1 MGYFRKYIETAWY
14 QVGTNRLWFL
24 YPFMFLYRVLFMTRT
39 ILYKTIFQPVSVPVP
54 LIVVGNLTVGG
65 TGKTP
70 VVIALTE
77 YLKEK
82 GFNPGVVSRGYGGHA
97 DFYPLLVNAQSKVEE
112 CGDEPLLIFTRT
124 GVPVAVDPKRSRAAG
139 FLVYDVGCD
148 VIISDDGLQHHAM
161 DRDFEIVV
169 LDAKRAFGNGFCLPL
184 GPLRESKSRLKS
196 VDLLVI
202 NRGSDHNQDETSS
215 LNSIQG
221 YETPRANMRLQVKAL
236 KALRDDDFSIYPLKG
251 DRVHAVAG
259 IGNPERFFRTLEAE
273 GYEIVRHV
281 FEDHYR
287 YKPEDLDFGDELSI
301 IMTEKDAVKC
311 MDFELKNLWYLA
323 VDGVIDDVFY
333 EKVNSFLAVK

>member
-14 QVGTNRLWFL
+14 QDGANRLWFL
-24 YPFMFLYRVLFMTRT
+24 YPFMFLYRLLFLVRT
-39 ILYKTIFQPVSVPVP
+39 LLYKTIFRAVSVPVP

-124 GVPVAVDPKRSRAAG
+124 GVPVAVDPKRSRAAS

-148 VIISDDGLQHHAM
+148 VIISDDGLQHLAM

-169 LDAKRAFGNGFCLPL
+169 LDAKRAFGNGYCLPV
-184 GPLRESKSRLKS
+184 GPLREGKNRLKS
-196 VDLLVI
+196 VDLLVL
-202 NRGSDHNQDETSS
+202 NHGSDQGLE
-215 LNSIQG
+215 LNKGLTNLQVDD
-221 YETPRANMRLQVKAL
+221 TPRVNMQLQVKAL
-236 KALRDDDFSIYPLKG
+236 KAIRDEGFSIYPVKG

-259 IGNPERFFRTLEAE
+259 IGNPERFFATLEAE
-273 GYEIVRHV
+273 GYELVRHV
-281 FEDHYR
+281 FEDHYP
-287 YKPEDLDFGDELSI
+287 YKREDLDFGDELSI

-311 MDFELKNLWYLA
+311 RDFEIDNLWYLS
-323 VDGVIDDVFY
+323 VDGVIDKAFY
-333 EKVNSFLAVK
+333 KDIDSFLSVK